1 MKRLLLL
8 PFLMLGFS
16 LACDAPYEEIE
27 GIKIGCPYPEEL
39 SNGTFKEDGKT
50 TLFERSLENSFF
62 DSAEIEVLEGNVEGI
77 SLSKIFSDLEELK
90 KERSALFESLD
101 EKWGK
106 AVVMGNNE
114 SLIVYVNKTP
124 RSEYLDSIVVMSS
137 VLESTGILRVSYTSK
152 KLSH

>member
-39 SNGTFKEDGKT
+39 SNGTFNEDGKT
-50 TLFERSLENSFF
+50 ILFERSLENSFF